1 MRTSMTA
8 LVLATFL
15 GFGLAAAQG
24 PVAHGFSVGLLPLS
38 ATGHVIYADAIG
50 GGPGAPDLRLH
61 GGAAALPLFG
71 SWLVWGTA
79 GADLLLPLIADVAD
93 APVRPYAGVGV
104 AAWLGS
110 PADAFFAL
118 SASGLLG
125 VAVALPS
132 FELFVEARG
141 SVAYAFDGGFLPWP
155 TAAIGVN
162 LPR

>member
-1 MRTSMTA
+1 MRSSFTA

-15 GFGLAAAQG
+15 VSGVAAAQG
-24 PVAHGFSVGLLPLS
+24 PIAHGFSVGLLPLS
-38 ATGHVIYADAIG
+38 ATGHVIYAEAVG
-50 GGPGAPDLRLH
+50 AGPGAPDLRLH
-61 GGAAALPLFG
+61 GGLAALPLFG
-71 SWLVWGTA
+71 SWLVWATA
-79 GADLLLPLIADVAD
+79 GADLLLPLIADA
-93 APVRPYAGVGV
+93 AGSPVRPYAGVGA

-125 VAVALPS
+125 VAVALPA

-155 TAAIGVN
+155 TVAVGVN
-162 LPR
+162 LAR